1 MQIIKVKKQKVSL
14 KVRLSK
20 KEKNTIKNIIS
31 LLLMVGGS
39 LSIVMSFVSLFMCDP
54 GYSLLAVPAMIK
66 YILVGIVCLLTSPLL
81 KHCVKF

>member
-1 MQIIKVKKQKVSL
+1 MQIVKVRKQKVSV

-39 LSIVMSFVSLFMCDP
+39 LSILMSFISLFMCEP

-66 YILVGIVCLLTSPLL
+66 YILVGTVCLFSSPLV
-81 KHCVKF
+81 KHCIKF